1 MSVTMYENS
10 VKRIKNEI
18 ARLKKER
25 VSYVNMVSDCS
36 KKIWTVQLK
45 NLK

>member
-10 VKRIKNEI
+10 VKRKKDEI

-25 VSYVNMVSDCS
+25 VRYVKVISDCS
-36 KKIWTVQLK
+36 KKI
-45 NLK
+45 

>member
-10 VKRIKNEI
+10 VKRKKDEI

-25 VSYVNMVSDCS
+25 VRYVITVSDCS
-36 KKIWTVQLK
+36 KKF
-45 NLK
+45 